1 MGWRLIIYCV
11 LAISLTCSFLFI
23 TIENE
28 SFSSKQNNSS
38 IFNAKEI
45 EIKSSSKNKEIFYTI
60 ESEMINAL
68 SNSKN
73 LSIFKP
79 NIEIDNKKSYLLRLS
94 ANRGDFFFESNQF
107 DLSEQINVDIYKD
120 KEKIK
125 LFAENVFIDIDKEY
139 LSSKNLKVNHKDIT
153 FLGKEVSLS
162 DNLISIYGSPISFA
176 KNDNFQGYSN
186 EIKIDLKK
194 NLLYLSGASNIL
206 IDGKNISGED
216 IIFDYK
222 NNSILNS
229 ENLIIK
235 SGNS

>member
-1 MGWRLIIYCV
+1 MGWRLIVYCV
-11 LAISLTCSFLFI
+11 LAISLTVSFLFV

-28 SFSSKQNNSS
+28 SFSSKQSNPS

-79 NIEIDNKKSYLLRLS
+79 NIEIKNKNSYSLKLS
-94 ANRGDFFFESNQF
+94 ANRGDFFFERNQF
-107 DLSEQINVDIYKD
+107 DLSEKINVDIYKD

-153 FLGKEVSLS
+153 FLGREVSLS
-162 DNLISIYGSPISFA
+162 DNLISIYGTPISFA
-176 KNDNFQGYSN
+176 KNDNFEGYSN

-206 IDGKNISGED
+206 IDGKNISGEN

-229 ENLIIK
+229 ENLRIK

>member
-79 NIEIDNKKSYLLRLS
+79 NIEINNKNNYLLKLS
-94 ANRGDFFFESNQF
+94 AIRGDFFFESNQF

-153 FLGKEVSLS
+153 FLGREVSLS
-162 DNLISIYGSPISFA
+162 DNLISIYGTPISFA
-176 KNDNFQGYSN
+176 KNDNFEGYSN

-222 NNSILNS
+222 NSSILNS
-229 ENLIIK
+229 ENLRIK

>member
-1 MGWRLIIYCV
+1 MGWRLIVYCV
-11 LAISLTCSFLFI
+11 IAISLTGSFLFV
-23 TIENE
+23 TIESE
-28 SFSSKQNNSS
+28 SFSSKPNNSS
-38 IFNAKEI
+38 IFNAEEI
-45 EIKSSSKNKEIFYTI
+45 EIKSSSKNKEIFYTV
-60 ESEMINAL
+60 ESQMINAL

-79 NIEIDNKKSYLLRLS
+79 NIEIKNKNSYSLKLS

-107 DLSEQINVDIYKD
+107 DLSEEIKMNIYKD
-120 KEKIK
+120 KEEIK

-139 LSSKNLKVNHKDIT
+139 LSSKNLKVNYNDIT
-153 FLGKEVSLS
+153 FQGREVSLS
-162 DNLISIYGSPISFA
+162 DDFISIYGSPINFA
-176 KNDNFQGYSN
+176 KNNKFEGFSN

-194 NLLYLSGASNIL
+194 SLLYLSGTSNIL
-206 IDGKNISGED
+206 VNGKNISGED

-229 ENLIIK
+229 ENLRIK

>member
-79 NIEIDNKKSYLLRLS
+79 NIEINNKNKISSMGKKSREIVLKRFSNKIINKKMIELL
-94 ANRGDFFFESNQF
+94 GM
-107 DLSEQINVDIYKD
+107 
-120 KEKIK
+120 
-125 LFAENVFIDIDKEY
+125 
-139 LSSKNLKVNHKDIT
+139 
-153 FLGKEVSLS
+153 
-162 DNLISIYGSPISFA
+162 
-176 KNDNFQGYSN
+176 KND
-186 EIKIDLKK
+186 
-194 NLLYLSGASNIL
+194 
-206 IDGKNISGED
+206 
-216 IIFDYK
+216 
-222 NNSILNS
+222 
-229 ENLIIK
+229 
-235 SGNS
+235 

>member
-1 MGWRLIIYCV
+1 MGWRLIVYCV
-11 LAISLTCSFLFI
+11 LAISLTGSFLFV
-23 TIENE
+23 TVENE
-28 SFSSKQNNSS
+28 SFSSKKNNSS

-79 NIEIDNKKSYLLRLS
+79 NIEINNKNSYSLKLS

-107 DLSEQINVDIYKD
+107 DLSEQINVNIFKD
-120 KEKIK
+120 EEEIK
-125 LFAENVFIDIDKEY
+125 LFAENVFVDIDKQY
-139 LSSKNLKVNHKDIT
+139 LSSKNLELNHNDIT
-153 FLGKEVSLS
+153 FLGREVSLS
-162 DNLISIYGSPISFA
+162 DDLISIYGNPISFA
-176 KNDNFQGYSN
+176 KNKKFEGYSN

-194 NLLYLSGASNIL
+194 NLLFLSGTSNIL
-206 IDGKNISGED
+206 INGKNISGED

-222 NNSILNS
+222 NSSILNS
-229 ENLIIK
+229 ENLRIK

>member
-1 MGWRLIIYCV
+1 MGWRLIVYCV
-11 LAISLTCSFLFI
+11 LAISLTCSFLFV

-28 SFSSKQNNSS
+28 SFSSIQNNSS

-45 EIKSSSKNKEIFYTI
+45 EIKSSSKNKEIFYII

-79 NIEIDNKKSYLLRLS
+79 NIEINNKNSYSLKLS

-153 FLGKEVSLS
+153 FLGREVSLS
-162 DNLISIYGSPISFA
+162 DNLISIYGTPISFA
-176 KNDNFQGYSN
+176 KNNNFEGYSN

-194 NLLYLSGASNIL
+194 NLLYLSGTSNIL
-206 IDGKNISGED
+206 IDGKNISGEN

-229 ENLIIK
+229 ENLRIK

>member
-79 NIEIDNKKSYLLRLS
+79 NIEINNKKSYLLKLS

-125 LFAENVFIDIDKEY
+125 LSAENVFIDIDKEF

-176 KNDNFQGYSN
+176 KNDNFEGYSN

-229 ENLIIK
+229 ENLRIK

>member
-1 MGWRLIIYCV
+1 MGWRLIVYCV

-79 NIEIDNKKSYLLRLS
+79 NIEIKNKNSYSLKLS
-94 ANRGDFFFESNQF
+94 ANRGDFFFERNQF
-107 DLSEQINVDIYKD
+107 DLSEKINVDIYKD

-153 FLGKEVSLS
+153 FLGREVSLS
-162 DNLISIYGSPISFA
+162 DNLISIYGTPISFA
-176 KNDNFQGYSN
+176 KNDNFEGYSN

-194 NLLYLSGASNIL
+194 NLLYLSGTSNIL
-206 IDGKNISGED
+206 IDGKNISGEN

-229 ENLIIK
+229 ENLRIK

>member
-1 MGWRLIIYCV
+1 MGWRLIVYCV

-45 EIKSSSKNKEIFYTI
+45 EIKSSSKNKEIFYII

-79 NIEIDNKKSYLLRLS
+79 NIEINNKNSYSLKLS
-94 ANRGDFFFESNQF
+94 ANKGDFFFESNQF
-107 DLSEQINVDIYKD
+107 DLSEQINMYIYKD
-120 KEKIK
+120 DEEIK
-125 LFAENVFIDIDKEY
+125 LFAENVFIDIDKEFI
-139 LSSKNLKVNHKDIT
+139 SSKNLKVNHNDIT
-153 FLGKEVSLS
+153 FIGREVSLS
-162 DNLISIYGSPISFA
+162 DDLISIYGTPISFA
-176 KNDNFQGYSN
+176 KNDNFEGYSN

-194 NLLYLSGASNIL
+194 SLLYLSGTSNIL
-206 IDGKNISGED
+206 IDGKNISGEN

-229 ENLIIK
+229 ENLRIK

>member
-153 FLGKEVSLS
+153 FLGREVSLS
-162 DNLISIYGSPISFA
+162 DNLISIYGTPISFA
-176 KNDNFQGYSN
+176 KNDNFEGYSN

-229 ENLIIK
+229 ENLRIK

>member
-1 MGWRLIIYCV
+1 MGWRLIVYCV
-11 LAISLTCSFLFI
+11 LAISLTCSFLFV

-28 SFSSKQNNSS
+28 SFSSIQNNSS

-79 NIEIDNKKSYLLRLS
+79 NIEINNKNSYSLKLS
-94 ANRGDFFFESNQF
+94 ANRGDFFFERNQF
-107 DLSEQINVDIYKD
+107 DLSEKINVDIYKD

-153 FLGKEVSLS
+153 FLGREVSLS
-162 DNLISIYGSPISFA
+162 DNLISIYGTPISFA
-176 KNDNFQGYSN
+176 KNDNFEGYSN

-206 IDGKNISGED
+206 IDGKNISGEN

-229 ENLIIK
+229 ENLRIK

>member
-229 ENLIIK
+229 ENLRIK

>member
-1 MGWRLIIYCV
+1 MGWRLIVYCV

-79 NIEIDNKKSYLLRLS
+79 NIEINNKKSYLLKLS

-229 ENLIIK
+229 ENLRIK

>member
-1 MGWRLIIYCV
+1 MGWRLIVYCV
-11 LAISLTCSFLFI
+11 IAISLTGSFLFV

-153 FLGKEVSLS
+153 FLGREVSLS
-162 DNLISIYGSPISFA
+162 DNLISIYGTPISFA
-176 KNDNFQGYSN
+176 KNNNFEGYSN

-194 NLLYLSGASNIL
+194 NLLYLSGTSNIL
-206 IDGKNISGED
+206 IDGKNISGEN

-229 ENLIIK
+229 ENLRIK

>member
-1 MGWRLIIYCV
+1 M
-11 LAISLTCSFLFI
+11 
-23 TIENE
+23 
-28 SFSSKQNNSS
+28 
-38 IFNAKEI
+38 
-45 EIKSSSKNKEIFYTI
+45 
-60 ESEMINAL
+60 
-68 SNSKN
+68 
-73 LSIFKP
+73 
-79 NIEIDNKKSYLLRLS
+79 
-94 ANRGDFFFESNQF
+94 
-107 DLSEQINVDIYKD
+107 DIYKD

-153 FLGKEVSLS
+153 FLGREVSLS

-229 ENLIIK
+229 ENLRIK

>member
-1 MGWRLIIYCV
+1 MGWRLIVYCV
-11 LAISLTCSFLFI
+11 LAISLTCSFLFV

-28 SFSSKQNNSS
+28 SFSSIQNNSS

-45 EIKSSSKNKEIFYTI
+45 EIKSSSKNKEIFYII

-79 NIEIDNKKSYLLRLS
+79 NIEINNKNSYSLKLS
-94 ANRGDFFFESNQF
+94 ANRGDFFFERNQF
-107 DLSEQINVDIYKD
+107 DLSEKINVDIYKD

-153 FLGKEVSLS
+153 FLGREVSLS
-162 DNLISIYGSPISFA
+162 DNLISIYGTPISFA
-176 KNDNFQGYSN
+176 KNNNFEGYSN

-194 NLLYLSGASNIL
+194 NLLYLSGTSNIL
-206 IDGKNISGED
+206 IDGKNISGEN

-229 ENLIIK
+229 ENLRIK

>member
-1 MGWRLIIYCV
+1 MGWRLIVYCV
-11 LAISLTCSFLFI
+11 LAISLTVSFLFV

-28 SFSSKQNNSS
+28 SFSSKQSNSS

>member
-1 MGWRLIIYCV
+1 MGWRLIVYCV
-11 LAISLTCSFLFI
+11 LAISLTCSFLFV

-28 SFSSKQNNSS
+28 SFSSIQNNSS

-45 EIKSSSKNKEIFYTI
+45 EIKSSSKNKEIFYII

-79 NIEIDNKKSYLLRLS
+79 IIEINNKKSYLLKLS

-153 FLGKEVSLS
+153 FLGREVSLS
-162 DNLISIYGSPISFA
+162 DNLISIYGTPISFA
-176 KNDNFQGYSN
+176 KNNNFEGYSN

-194 NLLYLSGASNIL
+194 NLLYLSGTSNIL
-206 IDGKNISGED
+206 IDGKNISGEN

-229 ENLIIK
+229 ENLRIK

>member
-1 MGWRLIIYCV
+1 MGWRLIVYCV

-28 SFSSKQNNSS
+28 SFSSKQSNSS

-79 NIEIDNKKSYLLRLS
+79 NIEINNKNSYSLKLS
-94 ANRGDFFFESNQF
+94 ANRGDFFFERNQF
-107 DLSEQINVDIYKD
+107 DLSEKINVDIYKD

-153 FLGKEVSLS
+153 FLGREVSLS
-162 DNLISIYGSPISFA
+162 DNLISIYGTPISFA

-229 ENLIIK
+229 ENLRIK